1 MNNTREYEHSPLAKL
16 DYGFNWSSWLV
27 SGETITV
34 SDWTVDVG
42 LTPTTPQ
49 INGATTSVFVEGG
62 VVGGNYNLTNTITTS
77 AGRRDSRTL
86 KIFVKNR

>member
-27 SGETITV
+27 SGETITA
-34 SDWTVDVG
+34 SEWDVDAG

-62 VVGGNYNLTNTITTS
+62 VAGTSYNLINSITTS
-77 AGRRDSRTL
+77 VGRKDSRTI
-86 KIFVKNR
+86 KVHCKNR